1 MATKLVQWLTV
12 FFLVASIW
20 SALLFDLIPIRLD
33 DTLKEVIWPFPAYFL
48 VVFGCFSL
56 GTIGYRVATFNDCE
70 DAVVSLKEELKEA
83 RKDLTSKGFTFS

>member
-12 FFLVASIW
+12 FTLLASLW
-20 SALLFDLIPIRLD
+20 SALVFDIIPVKLD
-33 DTLKEVIWPFPAYFL
+33 SRFKEVIWPFPVYLL

-70 DAVVSLKEELKEA
+70 DAAASLKEELKEA
-83 RKDLTSKGFTFS
+83 REDLKCKGFKFS